1 METVILV
8 HGLWMTG
15 IELGLLRRRL
25 THEHGFDV
33 QVFAYPT
40 LHGDPS
46 SICAELADA
55 VRRAAGTRVHL
66 VGHSLGGAFVF
77 RALQQCAPTLT
88 GNAVLLGSPL
98 NGSRAARGAL
108 RWPML
113 RPLLGSHVVQELAEP
128 CGREWHGGV
137 ALGAIA
143 GSRPAGDGAVLRALR
158 RGQRRHGG
166 GRRDDHPGS
175 RRSHRAAAQPHRH
188 AVRGRRRRERRAL
201 SADGPVSGI
210 QSYLARRRSA
220 AVAARRRSARVSRGP
235 VTTIEERC
243 RAQKGAPH
251 ILSALTASAA
261 VSRNRRRVITSGVVR
276 DVYRW
281 ELMRACGPRD
291 TRSKRRLADAT
302 VASRAGAWTRWYP
315 SREAG
320 LRPRSWTLRA
330 LLAKGCLDDS
340 AIPRLIRRSPTA
352 RAGHPLALCNDPQ
365 SWCAA
370 GDTPRPRV
378 GEQPP
383 AARRR
388 ATTAAGG
395 YRTSFEAAAAA
406 SITRL
411 SSSSDQPPPS
421 AR

>member
-1 METVILV
+1 MGDTETVILV

-33 QVFAYPT
+33 RVFAYPT

-143 GSRPAGDGAVLRALR
+143 GSRPLGTGQFFAHFDEDNDGTVAVGETIIPGLADHIVLPHSHIGMLFSGD
-158 RGQRRHGG
+158 
-166 GRRDDHPGS
+166 
-175 RRSHRAAAQPHRH
+175 
-188 AVRGRRRRERRAL
+188 
-201 SADGPVSGI
+201 
-210 QSYLARRRSA
+210 
-220 AVAARRRSARVSRGP
+220 VAANVAHFLRTGRFLVS
-235 VTTIEERC
+235 
-243 RAQKGAPH
+243 
-251 ILSALTASAA
+251 
-261 VSRNRRRVITSGVVR
+261 SRT
-276 DVYRW
+276 
-281 ELMRACGPRD
+281 
-291 TRSKRRLADAT
+291 
-302 VASRAGAWTRWYP
+302 
-315 SREAG
+315 
-320 LRPRSWTLRA
+320 
-330 LLAKGCLDDS
+330 
-340 AIPRLIRRSPTA
+340 
-352 RAGHPLALCNDPQ
+352 
-365 SWCAA
+365 
-370 GDTPRPRV
+370 
-378 GEQPP
+378 
-383 AARRR
+383 
-388 ATTAAGG
+388 
-395 YRTSFEAAAAA
+395 
-406 SITRL
+406 
-411 SSSSDQPPPS
+411 
-421 AR
+421 

>member
-1 METVILV
+1 MGDMETVILV

-88 GNAVLLGSPL
+88 GNAVLLASPL

-143 GSRPAGDGAVLRALR
+143 GSRPVGTGQFFAHFDEDNDGTVAVQETIIPGLADHIVLPHSHIGMLFAGD
-158 RGQRRHGG
+158 
-166 GRRDDHPGS
+166 
-175 RRSHRAAAQPHRH
+175 
-188 AVRGRRRRERRAL
+188 
-201 SADGPVSGI
+201 
-210 QSYLARRRSA
+210 
-220 AVAARRRSARVSRGP
+220 VAANVAHFLRTGRFLVS
-235 VTTIEERC
+235 
-243 RAQKGAPH
+243 
-251 ILSALTASAA
+251 
-261 VSRNRRRVITSGVVR
+261 
-276 DVYRW
+276 
-281 ELMRACGPRD
+281 
-291 TRSKRRLADAT
+291 
-302 VASRAGAWTRWYP
+302 SRA
-315 SREAG
+315 
-320 LRPRSWTLRA
+320 
-330 LLAKGCLDDS
+330 
-340 AIPRLIRRSPTA
+340 
-352 RAGHPLALCNDPQ
+352 
-365 SWCAA
+365 
-370 GDTPRPRV
+370 
-378 GEQPP
+378 
-383 AARRR
+383 
-388 ATTAAGG
+388 
-395 YRTSFEAAAAA
+395 
-406 SITRL
+406 
-411 SSSSDQPPPS
+411 
-421 AR
+421 

>member
-1 METVILV
+1 MGDMETVILV

-143 GSRPAGDGAVLRALR
+143 GSRPVGTGQFFAHFDEDNDGTVAVQETIIPGLADHIVLPHSHIGMLFAGD
-158 RGQRRHGG
+158 
-166 GRRDDHPGS
+166 
-175 RRSHRAAAQPHRH
+175 
-188 AVRGRRRRERRAL
+188 
-201 SADGPVSGI
+201 
-210 QSYLARRRSA
+210 
-220 AVAARRRSARVSRGP
+220 VAANVAHFLRTGRFLVS
-235 VTTIEERC
+235 
-243 RAQKGAPH
+243 
-251 ILSALTASAA
+251 
-261 VSRNRRRVITSGVVR
+261 NRT
-276 DVYRW
+276 
-281 ELMRACGPRD
+281 
-291 TRSKRRLADAT
+291 
-302 VASRAGAWTRWYP
+302 
-315 SREAG
+315 
-320 LRPRSWTLRA
+320 
-330 LLAKGCLDDS
+330 
-340 AIPRLIRRSPTA
+340 
-352 RAGHPLALCNDPQ
+352 
-365 SWCAA
+365 
-370 GDTPRPRV
+370 
-378 GEQPP
+378 
-383 AARRR
+383 
-388 ATTAAGG
+388 
-395 YRTSFEAAAAA
+395 
-406 SITRL
+406 
-411 SSSSDQPPPS
+411 
-421 AR
+421 

>member
-1 METVILV
+1 MGDMETVILV

-46 SICAELADA
+46 SICAELAGA

-143 GSRPAGDGAVLRALR
+143 GSRPVGTGQFFAHFDEDNDGTVAVQETIIPGLADHIVLPHSHIGMLFAGD
-158 RGQRRHGG
+158 
-166 GRRDDHPGS
+166 
-175 RRSHRAAAQPHRH
+175 
-188 AVRGRRRRERRAL
+188 
-201 SADGPVSGI
+201 
-210 QSYLARRRSA
+210 
-220 AVAARRRSARVSRGP
+220 VAANVAHFLRTGRFLVS
-235 VTTIEERC
+235 
-243 RAQKGAPH
+243 
-251 ILSALTASAA
+251 
-261 VSRNRRRVITSGVVR
+261 SRT
-276 DVYRW
+276 
-281 ELMRACGPRD
+281 
-291 TRSKRRLADAT
+291 
-302 VASRAGAWTRWYP
+302 
-315 SREAG
+315 
-320 LRPRSWTLRA
+320 
-330 LLAKGCLDDS
+330 
-340 AIPRLIRRSPTA
+340 
-352 RAGHPLALCNDPQ
+352 
-365 SWCAA
+365 
-370 GDTPRPRV
+370 
-378 GEQPP
+378 
-383 AARRR
+383 
-388 ATTAAGG
+388 
-395 YRTSFEAAAAA
+395 
-406 SITRL
+406 
-411 SSSSDQPPPS
+411 
-421 AR
+421 

>member
-1 METVILV
+1 MGDMETVILV

-77 RALQQCAPTLT
+77 RALQQCAPALT

-143 GSRPAGDGAVLRALR
+143 GSRPLGTGQFFAHFDEDNDGTVAVGETIIPGLADHIVLPHSHIGMLFAGD
-158 RGQRRHGG
+158 
-166 GRRDDHPGS
+166 
-175 RRSHRAAAQPHRH
+175 
-188 AVRGRRRRERRAL
+188 
-201 SADGPVSGI
+201 
-210 QSYLARRRSA
+210 
-220 AVAARRRSARVSRGP
+220 VAANVAHFLRTGRFLVS
-235 VTTIEERC
+235 
-243 RAQKGAPH
+243 
-251 ILSALTASAA
+251 
-261 VSRNRRRVITSGVVR
+261 SRT
-276 DVYRW
+276 
-281 ELMRACGPRD
+281 
-291 TRSKRRLADAT
+291 
-302 VASRAGAWTRWYP
+302 
-315 SREAG
+315 
-320 LRPRSWTLRA
+320 
-330 LLAKGCLDDS
+330 
-340 AIPRLIRRSPTA
+340 
-352 RAGHPLALCNDPQ
+352 
-365 SWCAA
+365 
-370 GDTPRPRV
+370 
-378 GEQPP
+378 
-383 AARRR
+383 
-388 ATTAAGG
+388 
-395 YRTSFEAAAAA
+395 
-406 SITRL
+406 
-411 SSSSDQPPPS
+411 
-421 AR
+421 